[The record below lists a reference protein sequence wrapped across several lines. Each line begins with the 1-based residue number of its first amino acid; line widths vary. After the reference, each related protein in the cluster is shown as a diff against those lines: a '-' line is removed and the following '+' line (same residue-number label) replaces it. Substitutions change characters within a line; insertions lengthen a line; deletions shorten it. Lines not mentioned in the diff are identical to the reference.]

1 MNDELVDSTS
11 TGLYT
16 WLRDEAARDAAR
28 LVVTGYYR
36 GADLT
41 LSLSELFRASTTLAT
56 GLQSLGVTNGQTIGL
71 WLPNQ
76 VEWLVAQFACSALGV
91 TILGLNTRFRSH
103 EMSHLLATVPLSAI
117 ILPSA
122 FLNIDFVGTLDESFK
137 ECRAS
142 DPDFSVPTLVF
153 LDDVPAEAAV
163 VAPHCVRYSDLVE
176 NDGHLEWR
184 DHATVLSNLFT
195 TSGSTSAPKV
205 AGHDQRTILR
215 HALAGAAALGVR
227 PNDRILAALPLCG
240 VFGYNS
246 AMAVL
251 VGGGSVLLLR
261 SFDAREA
268 AEHLM
273 HSAITHVIGGDEMLG
288 AIFAQMPEGA
298 DAPSLRRGGIAN
310 FAGHAKEV
318 VEQADAR
325 WGAAI
330 AGVYGSSEL
339 FALSAI
345 WPEDAP
351 LELRSL
357 QGGVP
362 VDQGIEMRVADLE
375 TGEPV
380 ADGEPGELQFRGYN
394 VIDQYLHNE
403 AATRAAFSED
413 GWFRTGDL
421 GYRAHGGFVYQCRA
435 REVLRLRGF
444 LVEPAE
450 IEDYFGAER
459 VVDEV
464 HVVGVDTDAGTKA
477 IAFIR
482 PRAGEH
488 IDEQAL
494 LVKAKQ
500 RLASFKVPERIVEVA
515 EFPTTTG
522 TNGTKVRFEV
532 LREQARQILAEAQK
546 VDLSFPRKG
555 GHVG

>member
-1 MNDELVDSTS
+1 MNSEQVDSS
-11 TGLYT
+11 SIGLYT
-16 WLRDEAARDAAR
+16 WLRDEAARDAER
-28 LVVTGYYR
+28 IVVTGFYQ
-36 GADLT
+36 GVEST
-41 LSLSELFRASTTLAT
+41 LSLSELFKASSTLAS
-56 GLQSLGVTNGQTIGL
+56 GLSSLGVTTGETIGV

-76 VEWLVAQFACSALGV
+76 VEWLVTQFACSALGV

-137 ECRAS
+137 ECRAGNA
-142 DPDFSVPTLVF
+142 DFSVPTLVF
-153 LDDVPAEAAV
+153 LDDVPAEADL
-163 VAPHCVRYSDLVE
+163 VAPHRVRYADLVH
-176 NDGHLEWR
+176 DHAQLQWR

-205 AGHDQRTILR
+205 AGHDQQTILR
-215 HALAGAAALGVR
+215 HAVAGAAALGVR
-227 PNDRILAALPLCG
+227 PHDRILAVLPLCG

-251 VGGGSVLLLR
+251 VGGGSILLMR

-273 HSAITHVIGGDEMLG
+273 HSAITHVVGGDEMLG
-288 AIFAQMPEGA
+288 GIFAQMPEGA

-325 WGAAI
+325 WGAKI

-357 QGGVP
+357 QGGVLVEP
-362 VDQGIEMRVADLE
+362 GIELRVVDLE

-380 ADGEPGELQFRGYN
+380 VNGEPGELQFRGYN
-394 VIDQYLHNE
+394 VIDHYLHNE
-403 AATRAAFSED
+403 AETRDAFSED
-413 GWFRTGDL
+413 GWFKTGDL

-477 IAFIR
+477 VAFIR
-482 PRAGEH
+482 PRAGDH

-494 LVKAKQ
+494 LATAKQ
-500 RLASFKVPERIVEVA
+500 RLAGFKVPERIVEVA

-532 LREQARQILAEAQK
+532 LREQAREILDVAK
-546 VDLSFPRKG
+546 
-555 GHVG
+555 